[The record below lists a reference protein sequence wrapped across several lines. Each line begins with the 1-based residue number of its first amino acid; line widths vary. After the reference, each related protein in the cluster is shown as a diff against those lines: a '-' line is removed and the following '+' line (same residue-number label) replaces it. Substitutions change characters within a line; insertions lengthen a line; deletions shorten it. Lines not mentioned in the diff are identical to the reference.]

1 VGHAPVVKQGTATW
15 LGKRLPAGLVVAGK
29 TGTTNDMRDSWFA
42 GFSGDKVV
50 VAWVG
55 RDDNKPTKRLH
66 RRAAP
71 LGRHHGGIE
80 AQPLDDLPPDGVVAS
95 GACGRSVP
103 YIAGYGGAA
112 CGGGGSTVAGP
123 AQPTAE
129 PSKSAA
135 PPAPVVAQ
143 EDASDAARSPAP
155 KPRPRQRAN
164 DQPKREHSPFL
175 SDFYGD

>member
-1 VGHAPVVKQGTATW
+1 
-15 LGKRLPAGLVVAGK
+15 VVAGK

-55 RDDNKPTKRLH
+55 RDDNKPMGLSGSTGALRVWGDIM
-66 RRAAP
+66 AS
-71 LGRHHGGIE
+71 ID